1 MPILDTVVFNLDG
14 SVKFVAV
21 FEDEKLKFSK
31 LMTSL
36 KNHVSE
42 RKYSYDLKFQKKKF
56 QR

>member
-14 SVKFVAV
+14 SVKFIAV